1 MVNELFEVAAFVAT
15 LELTDLEVCL
25 SHFLFFSDDIE
36 QSFGLGVRPE
46 SLLGCRHRLFWSY
59 KKNLCQSAIRES
71 DRGVTY
77 SPCPF

>member
-1 MVNELFEVAAFVAT
+1 MVNELFQVAAFVAA
-15 LELTDLEVCL
+15 LELANLEVCL

-59 KKNLCQSAIRES
+59 KKNLCQNTIRES